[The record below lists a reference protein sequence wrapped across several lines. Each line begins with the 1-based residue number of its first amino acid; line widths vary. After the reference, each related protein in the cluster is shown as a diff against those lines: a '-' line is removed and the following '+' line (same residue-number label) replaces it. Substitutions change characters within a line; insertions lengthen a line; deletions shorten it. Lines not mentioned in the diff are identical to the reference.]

1 MIPRT
6 KSQLSWFKTYR
17 AGTGLQN
24 MRLGHGSGLRRNLTT
39 ATTYTSSDSESNSTI
54 TDPAGYCRDLV
65 RRQDYE
71 SYLVSQFYPKHLQ
84 GGYFALKAF
93 SVRRVAFVS
102 YSLLTESLIQIEL
115 ATVQDHVTNQM
126 IGKMRMQFWRD
137 AIKGIS
143 EVRVKMVL
151 QKEVCA
157 DMAT

>member
-6 KSQLSWFKTYR
+6 KIQLAWFKTSP

-24 MRLGHGSGLRRNLTT
+24 LCRGRGSGPRRNLTT
-39 ATTYTSSDSESNSTI
+39 AATYTSSDSESNSTI
-54 TDPAGYCRDLV
+54 ADPAGYCRDLV

-102 YSLLTESLIQIEL
+102 FGFTDEKL
-115 ATVQDHVTNQM
+115 
-126 IGKMRMQFWRD
+126 D
-137 AIKGIS
+137 A
-143 EVRVKMVL
+143 
-151 QKEVCA
+151 
-157 DMAT
+157 D